1 MRYNVLRHNL
11 YQIHNKTKIKSPMY
25 SSQSTKGISSAIECE
40 IIPVKVFTFFTL
52 YKIS

>member
-11 YQIHNKTKIKSPMY
+11 YQIHNRTKIKYHMY
-25 SSQSTKGISSAIECE
+25 SNKSTKGISSAIECD
-40 IIPVKVFTFFTL
+40 IIPVKGFTFFTL